1 MPRRARIHFVSL
13 RSSLANLPISIYGP
27 LLERSIV
34 SLQPV
39 VHLTHLI
46 PGPAYSQRPQ
56 NLAIHLTLPAN
67 PRNVPSV
74 KIEAFVGWTGMASA
88 SSLAHFNSADAEK
101 GFETIEIDPQYAMGL
116 GFSQGDIVRN
126 ASLIRNTK
134 RVGPLSHWSSMFVD
148 FRSKLD
154 SCMTYRWRNQ

>member
-1 MPRRARIHFVSL
+1 
-13 RSSLANLPISIYGP
+13 
-27 LLERSIV
+27 
-34 SLQPV
+34 
-39 VHLTHLI
+39 
-46 PGPAYSQRPQ
+46 
-56 NLAIHLTLPAN
+56 
-67 PRNVPSV
+67 
-74 KIEAFVGWTGMASA
+74 VGWTGMASA